1 MANNKIKVRSKK
13 CKICGNSFETADSF
27 RQWCSPECG
36 VELAKQRTSKAK
48 AKAEKARDKLAREK
62 IKKAKES
69 LKSRSDWLNEL
80 QTWVNKFIRLR
91 DKDEPCISCGRFH
104 QGQWHAGHYRS
115 RGACPELR
123 FNEDNIHK
131 QCSVCNNHKSGNAID
146 YRINLIKKIGVERVA
161 FLERN
166 DHPPLKMSVDEIKAQ
181 IKLYKAKIKELKRG
195 G

>member
-1 MANNKIKVRSKK
+1 MVLNVRLKK
-13 CKICGNSFETADSF
+13 CKICGSQFETSDSF
-27 RQWCSPECG
+27 RQWCSPECW

-48 AKAEKARDKLAREK
+48 AKADKARDKLAREK

-91 DKDEPCISCGRFH
+91 DKDEPCISCGRYH

-146 YRINLIKKIGVERVA
+146 YRINLIKKIGIERVA
-161 FLERN
+161 FLEREN
-166 DHPPLKMSVDEIKAQ
+166 HPPLKMSVEEIKAQ
-181 IKLYKAKIKELKRG
+181 IKVYKQKCKELTDAQI
-195 G
+195 